1 MKRAHHVLIASTLW
15 GLMFAQGCEQ
25 KAEAKVQVEKLPDVK
40 PNVPPVPTLPPP
52 PHPIQYSDQS
62 YSVYGLRRN
71 LRRTIDTD
79 VTVTAYVAKV
89 YVAPECPPKEKCP
102 TPPAP
107 HVWLADIAGETDE
120 MKYLIFSDYAENQVT
135 IDEAIANEA
144 KGKPQDAAELAEMG
158 LSPLPTDLFAG
169 AKIVAKGRFSYVSGG
184 GFQSSEG
191 VLGYAGHTVLEP
203 APDLEAQ
210 RDAAIERF
218 KNKPK
223 K

>member
-1 MKRAHHVLIASTLW
+1 MNRTERVLFASLLW
-15 GLMFAQGCEQ
+15 GLAFAQGCEQ
-25 KAEAKVQVEKLPDVK
+25 KAEAKVQVEKLADVK

-79 VTVTAYVAKV
+79 VTVTAYIAKV

-107 HVWLADIAGETDE
+107 HVWLADVAGETDE
-120 MKYLIFSDYAENQVT
+120 MKYLIMADYSENQIT
-135 IDEAIANEA
+135 IDEAIANEK
-144 KGKPQDAAELAEMG
+144 KGKPQDPAELEAMG
-158 LSPLPTDLFAG
+158 MSPVPTDLFAG

-191 VLGYAGHTVLEP
+191 VLGYESHTTTEP

-210 RDAAIERF
+210 REVAIERF
-218 KNKPK
+218 QKNKK